1 MEDHPGSTCL
11 LFSIN
16 MFGLVNMFTNF
27 VGYSMAKQ
35 PSKDRCTI
43 LILALQR
50 GSFYTCWDNFALNFP
65 FLDGQSNV
73 QTCQNMS
80 KHQKMGYPNPS
91 DLSGCSSSMQN
102 TNIYISQP
110 LLDQPILSS
119 VYIPCFPIIDAFSN
133 MKHYITSMVNISL
146 KAIAKSGLCW
156 NLDLQSHR

>member
-65 FLDGQSNV
+65 FLGGQSNV

-102 TNIYISQP
+102 TNIYITAIVGPTHSKFGLHP
-110 LLDQPILSS
+110 M
-119 VYIPCFPIIDAFSN
+119 FSY
-133 MKHYITSMVNISL
+133 H
-146 KAIAKSGLCW
+146 
-156 NLDLQSHR
+156 